1 MRGGIVTRLVD
12 CQPRSAGRYRRCGHS
27 ELNEVSM
34 TALRKINPITVIA
47 FALASAL
54 HSQQQLNPDRLF
66 VRVQTQLRRTPSAT
80 APETMVVRPGTLL
93 TAIADTP
100 QSTGF
105 VRVTRDDGQ
114 SGWVLATAVRA
125 LAILEAEQQLEAF
138 GGLEGV
144 RPLDRTFP
152 AAKAKAQCQPFPSCP
167 MTGCATEA
175 AHKLTNTR
183 KRTFPKSTV
192 TKVLT
197 FDELDLLQALT
208 DSKGVPQ
215 GEHLTA
221 AERKQLT
228 NSLRSSG
235 GPFHHLLPRADTR
248 RVRPPLDRFSRKA

>member
-1 MRGGIVTRLVD
+1 
-12 CQPRSAGRYRRCGHS
+12 
-27 ELNEVSM
+27 
-34 TALRKINPITVIA
+34 
-47 FALASAL
+47 
-54 HSQQQLNPDRLF
+54 
-66 VRVQTQLRRTPSAT
+66 
-80 APETMVVRPGTLL
+80 
-93 TAIADTP
+93 
-100 QSTGF
+100 
-105 VRVTRDDGQ
+105 
-114 SGWVLATAVRA
+114 
-125 LAILEAEQQLEAF
+125 
-138 GGLEGV
+138 
-144 RPLDRTFP
+144 
-152 AAKAKAQCQPFPSCP
+152 